1 MRRIREALLT
11 LGAVLGAL
19 CLLLGLLAVTFGV
32 HLLVFQSGSMSPTI
46 HTGDLALSR
55 TVSAAEL
62 RPDDV
67 VSVIDAGGNRVTH
80 RVVDVVRQGDL
91 RQLTLKGDA
100 NESIDQETYTVAEA
114 QRVVFVLPKAGYVVS
129 WTTSPLG
136 LVLLG
141 GYGAFLLS
149 VFLRGRGRDGGDPP
163 VPPRRRSPAKRR
175 ATPTRRTTPA
185 LLAVALGGVIAFVPS
200 QAAAAPWTDQ
210 VTIAGSTFGAHTVPA
225 PSTFTCSGLGLGSV
239 RFNWSPVGGA
249 TRYRV
254 YYNSGA
260 ASQTYTGTTA
270 TISGLIGGNT
280 AWVTTEIN
288 YGSTTWVSG
297 PSVTRSYTFLLVSLC
312 S

>member
-67 VSVIDAGGNRVTH
+67 VSVIDAGGDRVTH

-225 PSTFTCSGLGLGSV
+225 PSTFTCWTRPGFSAFQLVTGGRGDAVQGLLQQWSSKPNVHGHHCDPSAGSWV
-239 RFNWSPVGGA
+239 GTRHGSPA
-249 TRYRV
+249 R
-254 YYNSGA
+254 S
-260 ASQTYTGTTA
+260 TTA
-270 TISGLIGGNT
+270 RPH
-280 AWVTTEIN
+280 
-288 YGSTTWVSG
+288 GS
-297 PSVTRSYTFLLVSLC
+297 RDHR
-312 S
+312 

>member
-1 MRRIREALLT
+1 MTTDRLLHRPETLLT

-129 WTTSPLG
+129 WTASPVG

-225 PSTFTCSGLGLGSV
+225 PSTFTLLGTRPGFSAFQLVTGGRGDAVQGLLQQWSSKPNVPGTDCRPSAGS
-239 RFNWSPVGGA
+239 SVG
-249 TRYRV
+249 TRHGSRPR
-254 YYNSGA
+254 S
-260 ASQTYTGTTA
+260 TTA
-270 TISGLIGGNT
+270 RPH
-280 AWVTTEIN
+280 
-288 YGSTTWVSG
+288 GS
-297 PSVTRSYTFLLVSLC
+297 RDHR
-312 S
+312 